1 VALCVAI
8 RAVSKRNRS
17 LTLKRGQSAQSG
29 HSLAV
34 FAARELLYFE
44 SEGETTRSGR
54 TSAGAVRVNSMTL
67 SLKSSFVV
75 LLRQGGV
82 GGANRNDRRL
92 WRSVRFAPVGG
103 STDTARP
110 ADL

>member
-1 VALCVAI
+1 MHAAI

-17 LTLKRGQSAQSG
+17 LTLKRDQSAQRG
-29 HSLAV
+29 DV
-34 FAARELLYFE
+34 VDFVAARKLLYFE
-44 SEGETTRSGR
+44 SGGETTRFGPTSIASGR
-54 TSAGAVRVNSMTL
+54 VIGMTL
-67 SLKSSFVV
+67 FLKSSFDAF
-75 LLRQGGV
+75 LRQGGV

-92 WRSVRFAPVGG
+92 WRSVRFAPMPG